1 MLKKRYFLFLAI
13 IIVVTI
19 IVGKQR
25 RKVARTDDTKNK
37 KVFIAVKDVIS
48 ENFSK
53 EGIDW
58 KNTATIE
65 GEKLDLEFTFNKD
78 LEDRIQKILKRYYS
92 AYTSVV
98 VINNDTGEIE
108 AAVDYQKRDR
118 KFSRSLSFSS
128 TNPAASLFKIITAAR
143 LLEKGDLEPETEMEF
158 RGRSTT
164 LYKYQLKDPKRYI
177 RRISFQKAFAY
188 SNNVIFGKAA
198 VDNLTASGIFEMAER
213 FGFNQELLKEVS
225 SGISKFPLAENQYN
239 LAELASGFNK
249 ETLISPVHAAM
260 LGSIIANDGVFKQ
273 AHLLKEIRK
282 ADRSIWKFKE
292 KERRVLEKDTA
303 KELQQLME
311 LTVKRGTAR
320 RLFYTMRRKWRNRL
334 SLGAK
339 TGSITGGVPYGKRD
353 WVVVY
358 AKPNEPGL
366 PSISVAVMIVN
377 LKKWYIKSTAL
388 AKKIIEYYY
397 RAVDK
402 NLKAGESG

>member
-1 MLKKRYFLFLAI
+1 MFKKRYFLFIAI
-13 IIVVTI
+13 IIVLTN
-19 IVGKQR
+19 IVSRQR
-25 RKVARTDDTKNK
+25 KKVAKSDDTKNK
-37 KVFIAVKDVIS
+37 KVFMAVKDVIS
-48 ENFSK
+48 NNFSK
-53 EGIDW
+53 KGIDW
-58 KNTATIE
+58 EESATID
-65 GEKLDLEFTFNKD
+65 GEKVDLEFTFNND
-78 LEDRIQKILKRYYS
+78 LEKRIQTVLKKYYS

-108 AAVDYQKRDR
+108 AAVDYQKDR
-118 KFSRSLSFSS
+118 RFSRSLSFSS

-143 LLEKGDLEPETEMEF
+143 LLEKGDLAPESEMEF

-164 LYKYQLKDPKRYI
+164 LYKYQLKDPKKYV

-225 SGISKFPLAENQYN
+225 SGVSKFPLAENQYN

-260 LGSIIANDGVFKQ
+260 LGSIIANNGVFKQ
-273 AHLLKEIRK
+273 AHLLKQIKK
-282 ADRSIWKFKE
+282 ADKPIWKFKE
-292 KERRVLEKDTA
+292 EEKRVLKKETA
-303 KELQQLME
+303 SELQKLME

-320 RLFYTMRRKWRNRL
+320 RLFYTMRRKWRNKL

-339 TGSITGGVPYGKRD
+339 TGTITGGVPYGKRD

-402 NLKAGESG
+402 NLKTEESG